1 MTRVGI
7 AFSYETRK
15 STELTDNKL
24 SGTKKLY
31 LITHACTRQIPH
43 VDAASWQLNDV
54 GRSQAAAL
62 ARQPFW
68 HGVDRLLLSCEPKTR
83 LTVASLLQEK
93 SLPVEEDDRF
103 NELRRTPEW
112 TNDYTARVA
121 ELFRRPQESVAG
133 WERAADALTRFCA
146 GITAWTCRHPQET
159 LALVGHGLTFSLYRA
174 HLLGLPTVSLRDW
187 QELPFAAVACVEGG
201 RVSED
206 FSVPPGVPNVP
217 RGAAS
222 PRASSGS

>member
-7 AFSYETRK
+7 AFSYETRE

-68 HGVDRLLLSCEPKTR
+68 HGVDRLLLSSEPKTR
-83 LTVASLLQEK
+83 LTVAPLLQEK

-103 NELRRTPEW
+103 DELRRTPEW
-112 TNDYTARVA
+112 TYDYTARVA
-121 ELFRRPQESVAG
+121 ELFRRPQESVGG

-146 GITAWTCRHPQET
+146 GIADWTCRHPQET

-174 HLLGLPTVSLRDW
+174 HLLGLPTVALRDW
-187 QELPFAAVACVEGG
+187 QELSFAAVACVEYG
-201 RVSED
+201 RIRED

>member
-1 MTRVGI
+1 MASPFLTQNAVRN
-7 AFSYETRK
+7 
-15 STELTDNKL
+15 STVLTDNKVV
-24 SGTKKLY
+24 GPKKLY
-31 LITHACTRQIPH
+31 LITHACTRQIPN
-43 VDAASWQLNDV
+43 VDAATWHLNDE
-54 GRSQAAAL
+54 GRRQAAAL

-68 HGVDRLLLSCEPKTR
+68 KGVDRLLLSSEPKTR
-83 LTVASLLQEK
+83 LTVAPLLQEK

-103 NELRRTPEW
+103 DELRRTPEW
-112 TNDYTARVA
+112 TYDYTARVA

-146 GITAWTCRHPQET
+146 GIAAWTCRHPQET

-174 HLLGLPTVSLRDW
+174 HLLGLPTVPLRDW